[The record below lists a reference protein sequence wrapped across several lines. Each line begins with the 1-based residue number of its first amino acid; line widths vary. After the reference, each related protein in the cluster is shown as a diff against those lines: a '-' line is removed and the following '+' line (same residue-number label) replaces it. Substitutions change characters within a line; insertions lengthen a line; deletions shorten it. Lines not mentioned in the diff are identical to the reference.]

1 MPETVTIRDI
11 SNIRARLL
19 VILANKA
26 VESPLGVTQIYCAD
40 LIFKATSKPLI
51 KDGKKQGCFMI

>member
-19 VILANKA
+19 VILANK
-26 VESPLGVTQIYCAD
+26 VVKSPLGLTQIYCAD
-40 LIFKATSKPLI
+40 L
-51 KDGKKQGCFMI
+51 M